1 MDQLIEEIRSR
12 HIQRLQAGQCT
23 IQLGF
28 VLSDLLTNIERV
40 CDHCSNIAVSVIEE
54 QDGGTGPPRLPPGGE
69 GRRRLRRGPAPG
81 PEEIPPPRGMRNHGQ
96 TPCAPSARGCFLP
109 HRRSF
114 GYSTPLS
121 EETYPYLTEHRRN
134 QYVRGSENS
143 ETLKNL
149 MRAFAGESQ
158 ARNRYTFAASVCRQ
172 QKLHVVEAVF
182 RFTADQE
189 KEHAEIFYNH
199 MKEMAGQTVA
209 IDGTYPVDLTNDVKE
224 LLRKAQHNEY
234 EEHDPVYRTFGDV
247 ARQEGFSAV
256 AASFHKIAEIE
267 EAPRQPVRAVWA
279 DLLEQGKLFVS
290 DVQCAWMCLNCGYLF
305 EGTEGAQALPG
316 VPARPGLLPSVWR
329 WRPSVR
335 RF

>member
-1 MDQLIEEIRSR
+1 MS
-12 HIQRLQAGQCT
+12 
-23 IQLGF
+23 
-28 VLSDLLTNIERV
+28 
-40 CDHCSNIAVSVIEE
+40 
-54 QDGGTGPPRLPPGGE
+54 
-69 GRRRLRRGPAPG
+69 
-81 PEEIPPPRGMRNHGQ
+81 Q
-96 TPCAPSARGCFLP
+96 TLK
-109 HRRSF
+109 
-114 GYSTPLS
+114 
-121 EETYPYLTEHRRN
+121 
-134 QYVRGSENS
+134 NS

-199 MKEMAGQTVA
+199 MKELAGQTVA

-234 EEHDPVYRTFGDV
+234 EEHDPIYKTFGDT
-247 ARQEGFSAV
+247 AEREGFSAA

-267 EAPRQPVRAVWA
+267 KLHGNRFGCLA

-290 DVQCAWMCLNCGYLF
+290 DVKCAWMCLNCGHVF
-305 EGTEGAQALPG
+305 EGTAAPKLCPVCQHDQGFFIRLEMAPWTTA
-316 VPARPGLLPSVWR
+316 GLKS
-329 WRPSVR
+329 
-335 RF
+335 